1 MLSYRLL
8 VPKKFFYCLSLLLF
22 SLLLFSQSI
31 CQAAGEDKKLESIR
45 GEILELSKAIQQD
58 QDYFNNLQEQLAK
71 EEKLLGDIGRQLHQL
86 ELEIDLQDKRLL
98 TLNRN
103 KQQQLESLTHT
114 RTQLKSLVRSAYAL
128 GRQER
133 IKLFLN
139 QQDPEVFNRVMN
151 YYNYFN
157 RQRIQQIETANQLIR
172 EISDTE
178 QQIQSARSAL
188 DSSRVFKRQQLNEF
202 EKAKQNRSRL
212 VAELQQSI
220 QGKKQTLSRLQ
231 EDEAALANLLK
242 NIQQQKLEQ
251 KQKFSSQKGKMA
263 WPAKG
268 YLSNLFGSEKAEG
281 VKWDGVFITAGEG
294 TEIKSIHQG
303 KVAYADWLRGYG
315 LLIIVDHG
323 EGYMSLYG
331 HNQSLFKEAG
341 DQVEAGEP
349 IALVGNSG
357 GQNKSGL
364 YFSIRKKGK
373 PTNPKQWCVKTK
385 GRKL

>member
-1 MLSYRLL
+1 MLAVRCLPRKKVVYLVIILL
-8 VPKKFFYCLSLLLF
+8 IGF
-22 SLLLFSQSI
+22 ST
-31 CQAAGEDKKLESIR
+31 CQAAQEDKKLESIR
-45 GEILELSKAIQQD
+45 GEIRELSQSLEQD
-58 QDYFNNLQEQLAK
+58 QDYYNNLQSELAK
-71 EEKLLGDIGRQLHQL
+71 QEKLLGKIGRELHRL
-86 ELEIDLQDKRLL
+86 DAEIVAQDEHLHRLKE
-98 TLNRN
+98 N
-103 KQQQLESLTHT
+103 KQRQIEALATT
-114 RTQLKSLVRSAYAL
+114 RYQLKLLVRSAYAL

-139 QQDPEVFNRVMN
+139 QQDPQVLSRIMN

-157 RQRIQQIETANQLIR
+157 QQRIEQIEAANRLIQD
-172 EISDTE
+172 ISDTE
-178 QQIQSARSAL
+178 QKIHQTRLTLESNRQLKKKQAKEFESAR
-188 DSSRVFKRQQLNEF
+188 
-202 EKAKQNRSRL
+202 QNRSRL
-212 VAELQQSI
+212 VAELENSI
-220 QGKKQTLSRLQ
+220 KGKKQALSGLQ
-231 EDEAALANLLK
+231 QDEAALTKLLK

-251 KQKFSSQKGKMA
+251 KRKFSSLKGNMA

-268 YLSNLFGSEKAEG
+268 YLSNLFGSQKAEG

-331 HNQSLFKEAG
+331 HNQSLFKETG
-341 DQVEAGEP
+341 DPVETGEA

-364 YFSIRKKGK
+364 YFSIRQKGK
-373 PTNPKQWCVKTK
+373 PTNPKKWCVKTN

>member
-1 MLSYRLL
+1 MLAVRCL
-8 VPKKFFYCLSLLLF
+8 PRKKDVYLIILF
-22 SLLLFSQSI
+22 LIGFST
-31 CQAAGEDKKLESIR
+31 CQAAQEDKKLESIR
-45 GEILELSKAIQQD
+45 GEIRELSQSLEQD
-58 QDYFNNLQEQLAK
+58 QDYYNNLQSELAK
-71 EEKLLGDIGRQLHQL
+71 QEKLLGKIGRELHRL
-86 ELEIDLQDKRLL
+86 DAEIVAQDEHLLRLKE
-98 TLNRN
+98 N
-103 KQQQLESLTHT
+103 KQRQLESLATT
-114 RTQLKSLVRSAYAL
+114 RYQLKLLVRSAYAL

-139 QQDPEVFNRVMN
+139 QQDPQVLNRVMN

-157 RQRIQQIETANQLIR
+157 QQRIEQIEAANRLIQD
-172 EISDTE
+172 ISDTE
-178 QQIQSARSAL
+178 QKIHQTRLTLESNRQLKKKQVMEFESAR
-188 DSSRVFKRQQLNEF
+188 
-202 EKAKQNRSRL
+202 QNRSRL
-212 VAELQQSI
+212 VAELENSI
-220 QGKKQTLSRLQ
+220 KGKKQALSGLQ
-231 EDEAALANLLK
+231 QDEAALTKLLK

-251 KQKFSSQKGKMA
+251 KRKFSSLKGNMA

-268 YLSNLFGSEKAEG
+268 YLSNLFGSQKAEG
-281 VKWDGVFITAGEG
+281 VKWDGVFIKADEG

-331 HNQSLFKEAG
+331 HNQSLFKETG
-341 DQVEAGEP
+341 DPVEAGEA

-364 YFSIRKKGK
+364 YFSIRQKGK
-373 PTNPKQWCVKTK
+373 PTNPKKWCVKTN

>member
-1 MLSYRLL
+1 MLAVRCL
-8 VPKKFFYCLSLLLF
+8 PRKKVVYLIILF
-22 SLLLFSQSI
+22 LIGFST
-31 CQAAGEDKKLESIR
+31 CQAAQEDKKLESIR
-45 GEILELSKAIQQD
+45 GEIRELSQSLEQD
-58 QDYFNNLQEQLAK
+58 QDYYNNLQSELAK
-71 EEKLLGDIGRQLHQL
+71 QEKLLGKIGRELHRL
-86 ELEIDLQDKRLL
+86 DAEIVAQDEHLLRLKE
-98 TLNRN
+98 N
-103 KQQQLESLTHT
+103 KQRQLESLATT
-114 RTQLKSLVRSAYAL
+114 RYQLKLLVRSAYAL

-139 QQDPEVFNRVMN
+139 QQDPQVLNRVMN

-157 RQRIQQIETANQLIR
+157 QQRIEQIEAANRLIQD
-172 EISDTE
+172 ISDTE
-178 QQIQSARSAL
+178 QKIHQTRLTLESNRQLKKKQVMEFESAR
-188 DSSRVFKRQQLNEF
+188 
-202 EKAKQNRSRL
+202 QNRSRL
-212 VAELQQSI
+212 VAELENSI
-220 QGKKQTLSRLQ
+220 KGKKQALSGLQ
-231 EDEAALANLLK
+231 QDEAALTKLLK

-251 KQKFSSQKGKMA
+251 KRKFSSLKGNMA

-268 YLSNLFGSEKAEG
+268 YLSNLFGSQKAEG
-281 VKWDGVFITAGEG
+281 VKWDGVFIKAGEG

-331 HNQSLFKEAG
+331 HNQSLFKETG
-341 DQVEAGEP
+341 DPVEAGEA

-364 YFSIRKKGK
+364 YFSIRQKGK
-373 PTNPKQWCVKTK
+373 PTNPKKWCVKTN

>member
-1 MLSYRLL
+1 MRAVRCLPRKKVVYL
-8 VPKKFFYCLSLLLF
+8 VFIYLIGF
-22 SLLLFSQSI
+22 ST
-31 CQAAGEDKKLESIR
+31 CQAAQEDKKLESIR
-45 GEILELSKAIQQD
+45 GEIRELSQSLEQD
-58 QDYFNNLQEQLAK
+58 QDYYNNLQSELAK
-71 EEKLLGDIGRQLHQL
+71 QEKLLGKIGRELHRL
-86 ELEIDLQDKRLL
+86 DAEIVAQDEHLLRLKE
-98 TLNRN
+98 N
-103 KQQQLESLTHT
+103 KQRQLESLATT
-114 RTQLKSLVRSAYAL
+114 RYQLKLLVRSAYAL

-139 QQDPEVFNRVMN
+139 QQDPQVLNRVMN

-157 RQRIQQIETANQLIR
+157 QQRIEQIEAANRLIQD
-172 EISDTE
+172 ISDTE
-178 QQIQSARSAL
+178 QKIHQTRLTLESNRQLKKKQVMEFESAR
-188 DSSRVFKRQQLNEF
+188 
-202 EKAKQNRSRL
+202 QNRSRL
-212 VAELQQSI
+212 VAELENSI
-220 QGKKQTLSRLQ
+220 KGKKQALSGLQ
-231 EDEAALANLLK
+231 QDEAALTKLLK

-251 KQKFSSQKGKMA
+251 KRKFSSLKGNMA

-268 YLSNLFGSEKAEG
+268 YLSNLFGSQKAEG
-281 VKWDGVFITAGEG
+281 VKWDGVFIKADEG

-331 HNQSLFKEAG
+331 HNQSLFKETG
-341 DQVEAGEP
+341 DPVEAGEA

-364 YFSIRKKGK
+364 YFSIRQKGK
-373 PTNPKQWCVKTK
+373 PTNPKKWCVKTN

>member
-1 MLSYRLL
+1 MLAVRCLPRKKVVYL
-8 VPKKFFYCLSLLLF
+8 VFIYLIGF
-22 SLLLFSQSI
+22 ST
-31 CQAAGEDKKLESIR
+31 CQAAQEDKKLESIR
-45 GEILELSKAIQQD
+45 GEIRELSQSLEQD
-58 QDYFNNLQEQLAK
+58 QDYYNNLQSELAK
-71 EEKLLGDIGRQLHQL
+71 QEKLLGKIGRELHRL
-86 ELEIDLQDKRLL
+86 DAEIVAQDDHLLRLKE
-98 TLNRN
+98 N
-103 KQQQLESLTHT
+103 KQRQLESLATTHY
-114 RTQLKSLVRSAYAL
+114 QLKLLVRSAYAL

-139 QQDPEVFNRVMN
+139 QQDPQVLNRVMN

-157 RQRIQQIETANQLIR
+157 QQRIEQIEAANRLIQD
-172 EISDTE
+172 ISDTE
-178 QQIQSARSAL
+178 QKIHQTRLTLESNRQLKKKQVMEFESAR
-188 DSSRVFKRQQLNEF
+188 
-202 EKAKQNRSRL
+202 QNRSRL
-212 VAELQQSI
+212 VAELENSI
-220 QGKKQTLSRLQ
+220 KGKKQALSGLQ
-231 EDEAALANLLK
+231 QDEAALTKLLK

-251 KQKFSSQKGKMA
+251 KRKFSSLKGNMA

-268 YLSNLFGSEKAEG
+268 YLSNLFGSQKAEG
-281 VKWDGVFITAGEG
+281 VKWDGVFIKADEG

-331 HNQSLFKEAG
+331 HNQSLFKETG
-341 DQVEAGEP
+341 DPVEAGEA

-364 YFSIRKKGK
+364 YFSIRQKGK
-373 PTNPKQWCVKTK
+373 PTNPKKWCVKTN

>member
-1 MLSYRLL
+1 MLAVRCL
-8 VPKKFFYCLSLLLF
+8 PRKKVVYLIILF
-22 SLLLFSQSI
+22 LIGCST
-31 CQAAGEDKKLESIR
+31 CQAAQEDKKLESIR
-45 GEILELSKAIQQD
+45 GEIRELSQSLEQD
-58 QDYFNNLQEQLAK
+58 QSYYNNLQSELAK
-71 EEKLLGDIGRQLHQL
+71 QEKLLGKIGRELHRL
-86 ELEIDLQDKRLL
+86 DAEIVAQDEHLLRLKE
-98 TLNRN
+98 N
-103 KQQQLESLTHT
+103 KQRQLESLATT
-114 RTQLKSLVRSAYAL
+114 RYQLKLLVRSAYAL

-139 QQDPEVFNRVMN
+139 QQDPQVLNRVMN

-157 RQRIQQIETANQLIR
+157 QQRIEQIEAANRLIQD
-172 EISDTE
+172 ISDTE
-178 QQIQSARSAL
+178 QKIHQTRLTLESNRQLKKKQVMEFESAR
-188 DSSRVFKRQQLNEF
+188 
-202 EKAKQNRSRL
+202 QNRSRL
-212 VAELQQSI
+212 VAELENSI
-220 QGKKQTLSRLQ
+220 KGKKQALSGLQ
-231 EDEAALANLLK
+231 QDEAALTKLLK

-251 KQKFSSQKGKMA
+251 KRKFSSLKGNMA

-268 YLSNLFGSEKAEG
+268 YLSNLFGSQKAEG
-281 VKWDGVFITAGEG
+281 VKWDGVFIKAGEG

-331 HNQSLFKEAG
+331 HNQSLFKETG
-341 DQVEAGEP
+341 DPVEAGEA

-364 YFSIRKKGK
+364 YFSIRQKGK
-373 PTNPKQWCVKTK
+373 PTNPKKWCVKTN

>member
-1 MLSYRLL
+1 MRAVRCLPR
-8 VPKKFFYCLSLLLF
+8 KKVVYFVFIYLIGF
-22 SLLLFSQSI
+22 ST
-31 CQAAGEDKKLESIR
+31 CQAAQEDKKLESIR
-45 GEILELSKAIQQD
+45 GEIRELSQSLEQD
-58 QDYFNNLQEQLAK
+58 QDYYNNLQSELAK
-71 EEKLLGDIGRQLHQL
+71 QEKLLGKIGRELHRL
-86 ELEIDLQDKRLL
+86 DAEIVAQDEHLLRLKE
-98 TLNRN
+98 N
-103 KQQQLESLTHT
+103 KQRQLESLATT
-114 RTQLKSLVRSAYAL
+114 RYQLKLLVRSAYAL

-139 QQDPEVFNRVMN
+139 QQDPQVLNRVMN

-157 RQRIQQIETANQLIR
+157 QQRIEQIEAANRLIQD
-172 EISDTE
+172 ISETE
-178 QQIQSARSAL
+178 QKIHQTRLTLESNRQLKKNQVMEFESAR
-188 DSSRVFKRQQLNEF
+188 
-202 EKAKQNRSRL
+202 QNRSRL
-212 VAELQQSI
+212 VAELENSI
-220 QGKKQTLSRLQ
+220 KGKKQALSGLQ
-231 EDEAALANLLK
+231 QDEAALTKLLK

-251 KQKFSSQKGKMA
+251 KQKFSSLKGNMV

-268 YLSNLFGSEKAEG
+268 YLSNLFGSQKAEG
-281 VKWDGVFITAGEG
+281 VKWDGVFIKADEG

-331 HNQSLFKEAG
+331 HNQSLFKETG
-341 DQVEAGEP
+341 DPVEAGEA

-364 YFSIRKKGK
+364 YFSIRQKGK
-373 PTNPKQWCVKTK
+373 PTNPKKWCVKTN